1 MSPQRDR
8 VIEVAAIR
16 VEDNQIVD
24 SISTLL
30 DPGVSIPYNITQITG
45 IANGDVAG
53 KPSFDDI
60 ADQLQQLCEG
70 AIFVA
75 HNVRFDYSFL
85 RQEAKQTDSSRLP
98 LMSP

>member
-16 VEDNQIVD
+16 VENDEIVD
-24 SISTLL
+24 TITTLL
-30 DPGVSIPYNITQITG
+30 DPGAPIPYPITRITG
-45 IANGDVAG
+45 ITSGDVAG

-60 ADQLQQLCEG
+60 ADQLRQLCEG

-85 RQEAKQTDSSRLP
+85 RQEFKHVGIDF
-98 LMSP
+98 SPK